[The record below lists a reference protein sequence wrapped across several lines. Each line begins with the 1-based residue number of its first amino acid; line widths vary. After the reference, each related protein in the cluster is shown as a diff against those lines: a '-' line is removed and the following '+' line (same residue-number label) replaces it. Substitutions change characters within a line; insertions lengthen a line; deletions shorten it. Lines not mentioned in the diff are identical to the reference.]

1 MVRISASYF
10 TYKWDILG
18 LHLPLIRSPLN
29 PSTSN
34 VRSFLSKRHR
44 CWTLDE
50 PPHLVRRG
58 ATQVVLLRGT
68 PTGPGVDKT
77 VQGGGGGGCGRQP
90 SNQNIW
96 AKQQQNPLIMI
107 LNDDILIMFSFRG
120 SLSHGLYVILIE
132 LGNSS
137 FPKKKQITKNLC
149 HC

>member
-1 MVRISASYF
+1 MGYI
-10 TYKWDILG
+10 G
-18 LHLPLIRSPLN
+18 LTPTTDPITFESQHFQRAQLSLQASPLLDFGRTTPPRATWRY
-29 PSTSN
+29 PSCTSPRDPN
-34 VRSFLSKRHR
+34 
-44 CWTLDE
+44 WTWGGQN
-50 PPHLVRRG
+50 G
-58 ATQVVLLRGT
+58 AR
-68 PTGPGVDKT
+68 
-77 VQGGGGGGCGRQP
+77 GGGGGGCGRQP